1 MIRTSLHSSSKLS
14 QAIKLGLIASVSTTA
29 FTVSNTA
36 FAQEETAKVERI
48 SVTGSRIQRQDME
61 TASPV
66 TIIDAATIK
75 AEGFTSVDQLLQ
87 AQTSMAGA
95 AMGSSTNNGS
105 DGVAQVDLRGM
116 GAERTLVLLNGRRM
130 VNSGSGA
137 NSAVDLN
144 SIPVAMIARVEILK
158 DGASAVYGSDAIA
171 GVVNIITK
179 KDFEGFQIDVTG
191 GMTDKSDG
199 ENGEISALY
208 GFNTDSGNY
217 TFGAAYSERRG
228 VIQSD
233 RDWTDPGA
241 SSFTPNGGIIG
252 NKFDENG
259 NVVIGENGKP
269 VQEVKNNNGGTWV
282 PQEQGYDYTQDS
294 YYQTPSKRYSLFAN
308 MTQELGGDLVL
319 TGDILYTK
327 RKSNQQLAAQPANIM
342 LDVCEPGQN
351 TSTCVDIDSDMATG
365 GIVADDNG
373 QINFR
378 KRMNDVGPRIYKQ
391 DTDTMRISAG
401 LAGSLDI
408 NTGMD
413 WDVSYTYGKNKAE
426 TSVENSIN
434 ASLMA
439 DAIYADQDPWFSGE
453 PITNQEMLDG
463 VAYTEQADGGNE
475 QHVLSAGLT
484 GELFDLDA
492 GAVAYAIGAEY
503 RYESGYYNPDPIVV
517 AGESTAAQQDP
528 TDGNYN
534 VMSVF
539 QEVSVPF
546 TDKLTGEFALR
557 FDDYSTFGN
566 ASTWKIG
573 LTYEATDDLMIRTVA
588 ATGFRAP
595 SVSEL
600 YGGNSG
606 SYDYL
611 TDPWGNEQDPQ
622 ILVNYTSDEDLQAEE
637 SESYTAGLVYSPS
650 YVDGMSLTVDYWRF
664 KVKNA
669 IARLDTQN
677 GLTNCFKGDTT
688 ACEAFNIGPDG
699 DLTNL
704 TNSLTNVGYQDTS
717 GIDFNLAY
725 NFEALNLDWTVSNDT
740 TYLLNFEQDGV
751 DYTNTVD
758 GNFGAYAQVRNNFSI
773 KASQDDWSVM
783 YFNRYIGEMDD
794 LAEGTK
800 VDAVLYHNVSATYFI
815 NDTWMLSAGVKN
827 LTDEEPSN
835 VSNGSAG
842 GTVPEVYD
850 TVGRQYFAG
859 VSVKF

>member
-1 MIRTSLHSSSKLS
+1 MTRTTKLAS
-14 QAIKLGLIASVSTTA
+14 AIKLGLIASVSTSGLVVVNSA
-29 FTVSNTA
+29 IAAEESNVA
-36 FAQEETAKVERI
+36 VERI
-48 SVTGSRIQRQDME
+48 AVTGSRIQRQDME

-66 TIIDAATIK
+66 TVIDAATIK
-75 AEGFTSVDQLLQ
+75 AEGFTSVDQMLQ
-87 AQTSMAGA
+87 VQTSMAGA
-95 AMGSSTNNGS
+95 AVGSTTNNGA

-116 GAERTLVLLNGRRM
+116 GSQRTLVLLNGRRM

-137 NSAVDLN
+137 DSAVDLN

-208 GFNTDSGNY
+208 GFNTEKGNY
-217 TFGAAYSERRG
+217 TIGAAYSERRG

-233 RDWTDPGA
+233 RDFTDPGS
-241 SSFTPNGGIIG
+241 SSFIPNGSLGGLI
-252 NKFDENG
+252 KDENG
-259 NVVIGENGKP
+259 N
-269 VQEVKNNNGGTWV
+269 WV
-282 PQEQGYDYTQDS
+282 ERDTGYDYTQDS

-308 MTQELGGDLVL
+308 MTQELGSDLVF

-327 RKSNQQLAAQPANIM
+327 RKSHQQMAAQPADLM
-342 LDVCEPGQN
+342 LDVCQAGDDPL
-351 TSTCVDIDSDMATG
+351 TCIELDQDMIDA
-365 GIVADDNG
+365 GIKADDKG
-373 QINFR
+373 QVNYR

-391 DTDTMRISAG
+391 DTDTLRVSTA
-401 LAGSLDI
+401 LEGSLDI
-408 NTGMD
+408 NTGMN
-413 WDVSYTYGKNKAE
+413 WDLSYTYGKNKAD

-434 ASLMA
+434 AKLMA
-439 DAIYADQDPWFSGE
+439 NAIYAGQDPWLTGQ
-453 PITNQEMLDG
+453 PMTDQDLLDS

-475 QHVLSAGLT
+475 QHVLSAGIN

-492 GAVAYAIGAEY
+492 GAVAFAIGAEY

-534 VMSVF
+534 VISVF

-546 TDKLTGEFALR
+546 SDKLTGEFALR

-573 LTYEATDDLMIRTVA
+573 LTYEATDDLMLRTVA

-606 SYDYL
+606 SFDYL
-611 TDPWGNEQDPQ
+611 DDPWGNEQDPQ
-622 ILVNYTSDEDLQAEE
+622 ILVIRTSDEDLKPEE

-650 YVDGMSLTVDYWRF
+650 YVEGMSVTVDYWRF

-669 IARLDTQN
+669 IARMDTQA
-677 GLTNCFKGDTT
+677 GLDNCFAGDVS
-688 ACEAFNIGPDG
+688 ACEAFNIGANG
-699 DLTNL
+699 DLSKL

-725 NFEALNLDWTVSNDT
+725 SFEALSLDWTLSNDT
-740 TYLLNFEQDGV
+740 TYLLNFEQDGL
-751 DYTNTVD
+751 DYTNTID
-758 GNFGAYAQVRNNFSI
+758 GNFGAYAKVRNNFSI
-773 KASQDDWSVM
+773 KVGQGDWNVT

-794 LAEGTK
+794 NYVVNDVAVVDK
-800 VDAVLYHNVSATYFI
+800 VDAVLYHNISASYYF
-815 NDTWMLSAGVKN
+815 NDSWMMNAGVKN
-827 LTDEEPSN
+827 LTDELPSR
-835 VSNGSAG
+835 VSNGSDG

-859 VSVKF
+859 VTFKF

>member
-1 MIRTSLHSSSKLS
+1 MNRPSKLAS
-14 QAIKLGLIASVSTTA
+14 AIKFGLIASVSTSA
-29 FTVSNTA
+29 ITVSTA
-36 FAQEETAKVERI
+36 AYAEEEAKVERI
-48 SVTGSRIQRQDME
+48 AVTGSRIQRQDME

-66 TIIDAATIK
+66 TVIDAATIK
-75 AEGFTSVDQLLQ
+75 AEGFTSVDQMLQ

-95 AMGSSTNNGS
+95 AVGSSTNNGA

-116 GAERTLVLLNGRRM
+116 GSQRTLVLLNGRRM

-137 NSAVDLN
+137 DSAVDLN

-208 GFNTDSGNY
+208 GFNTDTGNY

-241 SSFTPNGGIIG
+241 SSFIPNGSLGGMVKDDSG
-252 NKFDENG
+252 N
-259 NVVIGENGKP
+259 
-269 VQEVKNNNGGTWV
+269 WV
-282 PQEQGYDYTQDS
+282 DREESYDYTQDS
-294 YYQTPSKRYSLFAN
+294 FYQTPSKRYSLFAN
-308 MTQELGGDLVL
+308 MTQELGDDLVL

-327 RKSNQQLAAQPANIM
+327 RKSNQQLAPQPANLD
-342 LDVCEPGQN
+342 LDVCEAGVVSDSCIELDDDMIAAGIEANDKGQVN
-351 TSTCVDIDSDMATG
+351 Y
-365 GIVADDNG
+365 
-373 QINFR
+373 R
-378 KRMNDVGPRIYKQ
+378 KRMNDVGPRIYTQ
-391 DTDTMRISAG
+391 DTDTLRVSAG
-401 LAGSLDI
+401 LAGSIDV

-413 WDVSYTYGKNKAE
+413 WDLSYTYGKNKAE
-426 TSVENSIN
+426 TAVENSIN
-434 ASLMA
+434 ATLMTN
-439 DAIYADQDPWFSGE
+439 AIYAGQDTNTYPGGNPWLTGQPMTDQDLLNS
-453 PITNQEMLDG
+453 
-463 VAYTEQADGGNE
+463 VAYTEEADGGNE
-475 QHVLSAGLT
+475 QHVISAGIS

-492 GAVAYAIGAEY
+492 GAVAFAMGAEY

-534 VMSVF
+534 VISVF

-606 SYDYL
+606 SFDYL
-611 TDPWGNEQDPQ
+611 DDPWGNEQDPQ
-622 ILVNYTSDEDLQAEE
+622 ILVIRTSDEDLQPEE

-650 YVDGMSLTVDYWRF
+650 YVDGLSLTVDYWRF
-664 KVKNA
+664 KVQNA
-669 IARLDTQN
+669 IARMDTQN
-677 GLTNCFKGDTT
+677 GLNNCYAGDQA

-699 DLTNL
+699 DLSNL

-725 NFEALNLDWTVSNDT
+725 SFEALNLDWTVANDT

-751 DYTNTVD
+751 DYTNIID

-773 KASQDDWSVM
+773 KAGQDDWSVM

-794 LAEGTK
+794 LGAGTK
-800 VDAVLYHNVSATYFI
+800 VDAVLYHNVSASYYI

-827 LTDEEPSN
+827 LTDEEPST
-835 VSNGSAG
+835 VSNGSDG

-850 TVGRQYFAG
+850 TIGRQYFAG
-859 VSVKF
+859 VTVKF